1 MNKNR
6 IPKFRNRVIIIC
18 EGQEDEGYIKHLI
31 SLKVWNN
38 DVYDFKTEN
47 AKGAG
52 NIVSRYESVVSN
64 ESESSVVLIFC
75 DTDKPPHEGF
85 MGIRNKL
92 REIYGGD
99 SAFNRVVI
107 YANPCTMRIVLAH
120 LMTKSKLKTQRKSQN
135 ARIIESLTNVK
146 DYKASKK
153 QISEICKKIT
163 AENYYIMKE
172 NIKTEEEKKY
182 DISGSTNFFAFLERF
197 EGNDTSW
204 IEKINKGLKY
214 S

>member
-1 MNKNR
+1 MSKNR
-6 IPKFRNRVIIIC
+6 IPKFKNRVIIIC

-31 SLKVWNN
+31 SLNVWNK

-92 REIYGGD
+92 RELYGGD

-120 LMTKSKLKTQRKSQN
+120 LMTRSKLKTQSKSRN
-135 ARIIESLTNVK
+135 AGIIESLTNVK

-163 AENYYIMKE
+163 RENYYIMKE
-172 NIKTEEEKKY
+172 NIKTEAEKKY
-182 DISGSTNFFAFLERF
+182 DISGSTNFFMFLERF
-197 EGNDTSW
+197 EGNDTTW
-204 IEKINKGLKY
+204 IREINKGLNY
-214 S
+214 